1 MMGKLLSLVV
11 ENIFSRDIYKK
22 TNGFQN
28 FDLAWGSDTAT
39 WIKFCANTG
48 MKTIYTDYIYWRISP
63 DNITPT
69 TSQAIVERK
78 LNALI
83 NYLEWNKNFFSSTQ
97 PNWKINLINLYGYIS
112 RTKYLTSFTNKQF
125 INNNIKAFAK
135 IHHMTYMESLIKLCI
150 TFLNK
155 YL

>member
-1 MMGKLLSLVV
+1 
-11 ENIFSRDIYKK
+11 
-22 TNGFQN
+22 
-28 FDLAWGSDTAT
+28 
-39 WIKFCANTG
+39 
-48 MKTIYTDYIYWRISP
+48 TDYIYWRISP